1 MKEGMLATASEDLP
15 VELVDLLLDEAE
27 RALLWVDARV
37 DEPGRRLIDGL
48 PADGGP
54 LADGVA
60 ELRLAAAEL
69 IDGHPGIQ
77 YELER
82 VADRVRVLGPSAALE
97 ELGDKPH
104 LLDLARLSLETFV
117 RLYPD
122 GELFEAEQELRGG
135 DLEEIGR
142 TPKETYLALL
152 ELMLLLRSRLS

>member
-1 MKEGMLATASEDLP
+1 MLHVTAEDLP

-37 DEPGRRLIDGL
+37 DEPGRRLLDGL

-54 LADGVA
+54 LADGVP

-82 VADRVRVLGPSAALE
+82 VADRVRVLGPSAALA

-104 LLDLARLSLETFV
+104 LLDLARLSLETFF

-122 GELFEAEQELRGG
+122 TEIFEAEQESRGG
-135 DLEEIGR
+135 DVDDIGR
-142 TPKETYLALL
+142 TPKETYAALV
-152 ELMLLLRSRLS
+152 ELMSLLRGRLS